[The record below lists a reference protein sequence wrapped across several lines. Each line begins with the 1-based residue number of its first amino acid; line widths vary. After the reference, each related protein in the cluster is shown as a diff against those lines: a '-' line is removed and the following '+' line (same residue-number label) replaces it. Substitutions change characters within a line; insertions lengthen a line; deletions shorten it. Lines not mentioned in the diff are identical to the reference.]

1 MGAAPWFGLGY
12 EFKCE
17 QTLATSSNA
26 KASKSVPF
34 GGSFL
39 SSTWFFSQP
48 PFWPGLT
55 ESL

>member
-26 KASKSVPF
+26 KASKSVFSAVSSSAPR
-34 GGSFL
+34 GS
-39 SSTWFFSQP
+39 SRSP
-48 PFWPGLT
+48 PSGRA
-55 ESL
+55 